1 MRTYLYAI
9 RRLSDGTVL
18 VLDII
23 NKRLSSAY
31 DSVLYDLIES
41 GGCIVKNY
49 DIQSGMLNRQIKMT
63 DSLVILKHN
72 KRYIVCKLKPYGI
85 IHNNG
90 IDFEKDCCDYIEVS
104 GKDIAANINEYHDVR
119 RCGSGIV
126 VKNGD
131 IPEANKYIISKMK
144 MDNFNKKVEM
154 VFGATP
160 LRYEVNN
167 NGDICVTGMFNYQH
181 CKHETII
188 IPDIV
193 TEISNRAFVRADIK
207 SVIIGK
213 GIKEIPAA
221 CFYGCTKLESVRLGE
236 NVDTISNRAFKNCK
250 RLSKV
255 EFNSKL
261 TTILSEAF
269 LNTDMKCVKLDS
281 KVKYIGKAAF
291 DTKSTKYLDLSNT
304 LINEIYIQGNKK
316 DIDSLKVPKNCKVEF
331 IIR

>member
-9 RRLSDGTVL
+9 RRLPDGTVL
-18 VLDII
+18 VLDVI
-23 NKRLSSAY
+23 NKRLSSAS

-49 DIQSGMLNRQIKMT
+49 DVQSRMLNRQISMT

-72 KRYIVCKLKPYGI
+72 KRYIVCKLKPYDMI
-85 IHNNG
+85 HHNNG
-90 IDFEKDCCDYIEVS
+90 IEFEKDSCDYIELS
-104 GKDIAANINEYHDVR
+104 GKDIAANINEYHDVH

-126 VKNGD
+126 VKNGA

-144 MDNFNKKVEM
+144 MDNFNKKAEM
-154 VFGATP
+154 LFIATP

-167 NGDICVTGMFNYQH
+167 NGDICVTGMFNCQN
-181 CKHETII
+181 KTVI

-193 TEISNRAFVRADIK
+193 TEISNSAFVRTDIK
-207 SVIIGK
+207 SVIMGK

-255 EFNSKL
+255 EFSSKL

-269 LNTDMKCVKLDS
+269 LNTDMKQVRLDS
-281 KVKYIGKAAF
+281 QVKYIGKAAF
-291 DTKSTKYLDLSNT
+291 DTKSTKYLDLSKT
-304 LINEIYIQGNKK
+304 LINEIYIQGYKK
-316 DIDSLKVPKNCKVEF
+316 DIDRLKVPKNCKVEF
-331 IIR
+331 ILR

>member
-9 RRLSDGTVL
+9 RRLPDDTVL

-23 NKRLSSAY
+23 NKRLSSAS

-49 DIQSGMLNRQIKMT
+49 NIQSGMLNRQINMT

-72 KRYIVCKLKPYGI
+72 KRYIVCKLKPYDI

-104 GKDIAANINEYHDVR
+104 GEDIAANINEYHDVHM
-119 RCGSGIV
+119 CGSDIV

-154 VFGATP
+154 MFGATP

-167 NGDICVTGMFNYQH
+167 NGDICVTGMFSYQH
-181 CKHETII
+181 CKNEAII

-221 CFYGCTKLESVRLGE
+221 CFYGCTKLESVKLGE

-291 DTKSTKYLDLSNT
+291 DTNSTKYLDLSNT
-304 LINEIYIQGNKK
+304 LINEIYMQGYKK
-316 DIDSLKVPKNCKVEF
+316 DIDSIKVPKNCKVEF